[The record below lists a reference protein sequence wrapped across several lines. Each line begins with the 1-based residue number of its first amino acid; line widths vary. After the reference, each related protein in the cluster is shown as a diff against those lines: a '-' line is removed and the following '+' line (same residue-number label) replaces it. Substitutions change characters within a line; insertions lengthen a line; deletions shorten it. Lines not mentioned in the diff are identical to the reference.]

1 MQEAVQRTGNYNVK
15 YDFDYFLIKKIAD
28 NCGSKTV
35 KNSIG
40 YLSFIHYHT
49 KNKFWCMIVDESA
62 FIAGTFAKNHFRLIE
77 IAVDKE
83 KQNAGYGK
91 FMLSELF
98 QECISKNVYQVTF
111 RTPMNESSHL
121 WYEKLGAKKIG
132 ITKDDYEMRFNI

>member
-1 MQEAVQRTGNYNVK
+1 MQKTVQRAWNCNVK
-15 YDFDYFLIKKIAD
+15 YDFDYQIIKKIAD

-35 KNSIG
+35 KSSIG

-49 KNKFWCMIVDESA
+49 ASKFWCMIVDEAA
-62 FIAGTFAKNHFRLIE
+62 FIVGTFAKNHFRLID
-77 IAVDKE
+77 IAVAKE

-98 QECISKNVYQVTF
+98 QECIARNIYQITF
-111 RTPMNESSHL
+111 RTPMDESSHL

-132 ITKDDYEMRFNI
+132 ITKNDYEMRFDI